1 MDESQEVLP
10 TRAAMPRAPRHSS
23 IMPPQQEQICVSG
36 ETIAPRD
43 GVFRRLDV
51 DLLVAKKQIIQTD
64 LVVTGTVFAGN
75 IVSTGSI
82 SGAQLN
88 ISGPATVGSL
98 VAGDIVGNNLTIA
111 NTATINIALINNAS
125 MNHAT
130 ISDATINTLDVVTS
144 LTAGNGTFEGPLYL
158 QGNPP
163 STDSDLLLARN
174 SSGAVTQTT
183 VPVGLLTS
191 ATSGNVPNTLV
202 LRDIL
207 GNFATNN
214 ITTNGLDVVGTS
226 TFHDYMYTPFATV
239 SPNNVLY
246 VKKGLITAPNQ
257 FNSVK
262 AAIDSITTGT
272 GPNNPFV
279 VSVSAGIF
287 IEDTI
292 TLKPYVSIVGDSEFS
307 SIIEVDSPAKDVII
321 GCDQAFM
328 KALTLRGATGPGQA
342 AVVLDGGYLWLD
354 HINFG
359 SNDIFVKERA
369 TAQPSTVILA
379 GAFVLDTALTSIGF
393 DIQST
398 SALPCGMVMSN
409 LYWLSAITQAPG
421 MTMVH
426 VSDIGSFLNASN
438 ITVGSRFLPPVIGSG
453 SKFLQIS
460 NGATVQLSSAVV
472 NGFDT
477 AFFVPSAPT
486 GPNLNLVGVLARNNN
501 TDVLIQDQRTVGS
514 ISGEFARSKVI
525 IPQNVFDLSLFLT
538 EPVGAGITMLGPLY
552 TGRYDFDEV
561 TNISPLLNDGAS
573 LGVLEGGLM
582 YTTTTSLVVTVS
594 AGSGYLMQF
603 DPTEGENNLKLV
615 SWATTSTSLST
626 NKDNFVYI
634 NNTGLAQV
642 ALSPTDIFATIPL
655 GKVRTSGTG
664 ALFIEEIPQD
674 AGHTATKLTESLI
687 EAFGPIYVSGSI
699 VTQNGIDGLS
709 VSQGRYV
716 YGTHIFEPIG
726 ASPLSWQAYLGA
738 GANEFLTTQT
748 AVDYQYFDNGGV
760 LDLIPTGSYAKHLL
774 YVIGGVDPITGATNE
789 QYALVYSQTTFPT
802 LSGAEIGSVPLKPST
817 WTGNIVPIASIIVQ
831 NNGAVQIAEILD
843 ERPRPGFVSSSVAG
857 VTVHGDLQGLGA
869 DDHLQY
875 VLTNGGRVMTGS
887 LNLGTNQIINAGQIN
902 GVTIEGHASR
912 HLPNSSPSPLGDPL
926 PVGVPSTIGTANADG
941 VLNAFARQDHIHA
954 HGAQTDPT
962 LHAVATMVAH
972 GFMSST
978 DKQML
983 VDATAANTPNTLVQR
998 DALGDFAAGTIAA
1011 GLIGNVTG
1019 NVSGVVTGNLFGN
1032 VIGNLSGNVTGN
1044 VYGNVVGNVLGNI
1057 TGAASLNVLKAGDT
1071 MTGQLRIGDPIL
1083 SPLVVTGNTTTP
1095 AVLVTGQSL
1104 TAAPALR
1111 LVNNPTAVGTDV
1123 LLAIDASGNV
1133 TKSTVALSG
1142 ASASGTSGNTLGS
1155 LVQRNTIDGGFAAGT
1170 ITATGF
1176 VGNVIGNLSGNVL
1189 GNVTGNVVGNVS
1201 GAASLNVLKA
1211 GDTMTGQLRISDA
1224 ASSALVLNTNTLAP
1238 TALITGN
1245 STTQAPAL
1253 RLAGVPTLSAPAT
1266 TFDATGYAL
1275 TMDFTGNVIK
1285 SVGSDGD
1292 MLRTFFSQPNWFR
1305 TVEPKRELFFYDDFT
1320 GQASGTGLLNF
1331 GDTVWFGDS
1340 AGTASGISS
1349 PVPISN
1355 DIGVVQLESGT
1366 TATSRASMNK
1376 SFTALSFGKGVFVAE
1391 MRVRFNALSNGT
1403 QNVIARIGYGNTNA
1417 ATGTIGANDFTN
1429 GVYFEYDF
1437 SQTTPNHYWRCKT
1450 AVSGGVGTPT
1460 VTPTTTAIAANT
1472 WYTLRIE
1479 VNAAANSAKFYVD
1492 GVLVA
1497 TNTTNI
1503 PTGVNA
1509 CGAVAIIGRIL
1520 GAGVPNI
1527 GLLVDYWIHSYIL
1540 TTLR

>member
-1 MDESQEVLP
+1 MMDESQEVLP
-10 TRAAMPRAPRHSS
+10 TRAAMPRAPRPTS
-23 IMPPQQEQICVSG
+23 IMPPQQEQIRVSG

-64 LVVTGTVFAGN
+64 MVVTGTVFAGN
-75 IVSTGSI
+75 IVSTGPITGS
-82 SGAQLN
+82 QLTLTN
-88 ISGPATVGSL
+88 PPAAADSDKILAING
-98 VAGDIVGNNLTIA
+98 VGN
-111 NTATINIALINNAS
+111 
-125 MNHAT
+125 
-130 ISDATINTLDVVTS
+130 VTK
-144 LTAGNGTFEGPLYL
+144 
-158 QGNPP
+158 
-163 STDSDLLLARN
+163 
-174 SSGAVTQTT
+174 TT

-202 LRDIL
+202 LRDAL
-207 GNFATNN
+207 GNFAANT
-214 ITTNGLDVVGTS
+214 ITANGLDVVGTS
-226 TFHDYMYTPFATV
+226 TFHSPVYNLFANV

-246 VKKGLITAPNQ
+246 VQKGAITAPNQ

-262 AAIDSITTGT
+262 AAVDSIVGNSAT
-272 GPNNPFV
+272 NPFV
-279 VSVSAGIF
+279 VAVAPGVYV
-287 IEDTI
+287 EDTI
-292 TLKPYVSIVGDSEFS
+292 TMKPYVSVRGGSEGS
-307 SIIEVDSPAKDVII
+307 TIIEVDAPSKDLII
-321 GCDQAFM
+321 ACDNGHM
-328 KALTLRGATGPGQA
+328 RNLTLRGATNSGKA
-342 AVVLDGGYLWLD
+342 AVTLDGGAFIMLMV
-354 HINFG
+354 NFE
-359 SNDIFVKERA
+359 SSDILVKIRA
-369 TAQPSTVILA
+369 TAQPSSVSL
-379 GAFVLDTALTSIGF
+379 VTAAISGTAVFSTAF
-393 DIQST
+393 DIQGT
-398 SALPCGMVMSN
+398 GLPCGMAIVN
-409 LYWLSAITQAPG
+409 LAWTPSIPLNPGLTVVNVSGPGAFFSATTLG
-421 MTMVH
+421 
-426 VSDIGSFLNASN
+426 
-438 ITVGSRFLPPVIGSG
+438 VGTPYVVPTPGSG
-453 SKFLQIS
+453 TKFFQIS
-460 NGATVQLSSAVV
+460 NGATAQIASSLIQ
-472 NGFDT
+472 GFDVG
-477 AFFVPSAPT
+477 FSVPSAPA
-486 GPNLNLVGVLARNNN
+486 GPRLNVLSVIGVNNN
-501 TDVLIQDQRTVGS
+501 TDLSVLDQRTMGS
-514 ISGEFARSKVI
+514 VSAEFARTKVFFL
-525 IPQNVFDLSLFLT
+525 PGTTGLSLFLS
-538 EPVGAGITMLGPLY
+538 EPTSGGITMLGPIF
-552 TGRYDFDEV
+552 TGEHHIESI
-561 TNISPLLNDGAS
+561 TNVSPAINDGTN
-573 LGVLEGGLM
+573 LGMINGGLI
-582 YTTTTSLVVTVS
+582 YTTTASLVVTVS
-594 AGSGYLMQF
+594 AGSGYLMNTILG
-603 DPTEGENNLKLV
+603 DNHLKFVEWL
-615 SWATTSTSLST
+615 TTTTLLPPNADS
-626 NKDNFVYI
+626 FVYI
-634 NNTGLAQV
+634 NNVGEAQA
-642 ALSPTDIFATIPL
+642 ALSQTSLFNTIPI
-655 GKVRTSGTG
+655 GKVRTSTNG
-664 ALFIEEIPQD
+664 ALFVEQIPQE
-674 AGHTATKLTESLI
+674 AAHTATKLTESFI
-687 EAFGPIYVSGSI
+687 EALGPIYVTGSI
-699 VTQNGIDGLS
+699 VEKNGLDGLS
-709 VSQGRYV
+709 VTQGKYA
-716 YGTHIFEPIG
+716 YGTQLFQPVG
-726 ASPLSWQAYLGA
+726 SPSLSWQAYLGA

-748 AVDYQYFDNGGV
+748 SVDYQHWDNNGV
-760 LDLIPTGSYAKHLL
+760 LDLIPTGSYAKHIL

-789 QYALVYSQTTFPT
+789 QYALVYSQTTFPS

-817 WTGNIVPIASIIVQ
+817 WTGNIVLLASIIVQ

-875 VLTNGGRVMTGS
+875 VLTNGGRLMTGNLQMGSNDITFAGSTLVNGLVDGVKVS
-887 LNLGTNQIINAGQIN
+887 LHGA
-902 GVTIEGHASR
+902 R
-912 HLPNSSPSPLGDPL
+912 HLPNSVDDPL
-926 PVGVPSTIGTANADG
+926 AVGIPSTIGTVNADG

-954 HGAQTDPT
+954 HGAQTNPT
-962 LHAVATMVAH
+962 LHALATTIAH
-972 GFMSST
+972 GFMSSS
-978 DKQML
+978 DKQL
-983 VDATAANTPNTLVQR
+983 LTNATPSNTPNALVLR
-998 DALGDFAAGTIAA
+998 DSSGNFAAGTITA
-1011 GLIGNVTG
+1011 GLIGNV
-1019 NVSGVVTGNLFGN
+1019 S
-1032 VIGNLSGNVTGN
+1032 
-1044 VYGNVVGNVLGNI
+1044 
-1057 TGAASLNVLKAGDT
+1057 GAASANVLKAGDT
-1071 MTGQLRIGDPIL
+1071 MTGELRISDATL

-1095 AVLVTGQSL
+1095 ATLFIGNGTTQAS
-1104 TAAPALR
+1104 ALR

-1189 GNVTGNVVGNVS
+1189 GNVTG
-1201 GAASLNVLKA
+1201 AASLNVLKA

-1253 RLAGVPTLSAPAT
+1253 RLAGVPTLPAPAT

-1292 MLRTFFSQPNWFR
+1292 VLRTFFSQPNWFR

-1320 GQASGTGLLNF
+1320 GQASSTNLLNF
-1331 GDTVWFGDS
+1331 GDTVWFGDF

-1376 SFTALSFGKGVFVAE
+1376 SFTAISFGKGVFVAE

-1403 QNVIARIGYGNTNA
+1403 QNVIARIGYGDKNSA
-1417 ATGTIGANDFTN
+1417 SGTIGASDFTN

-1460 VTPTTTAIAANT
+1460 VTTTTTAIAANT

-1503 PTGVNA
+1503 PTGVNS